1 MIPTR
6 VDWVKGAAS
15 VTPTGYWHEH
25 VNESGFDTH
34 PGRRPA
40 YVFAHTRYPVLP
52 RGLELTANLK
62 PLLWG
67 CCSHSRTS
75 EENPMKTAPYC
86 TFLLALFVTG
96 MPAKASGH
104 PKSDDRR
111 HSKTVIVE
119 SPSAHPELPQ
129 ADGEALYLHA
139 RGDGRTF
146 LLVEGI
152 EGKTISILDVT
163 NPAKIHGI
171 ARATVSAT
179 GPFDF
184 VQSLNDRAILISY
197 RDQTGLAVL
206 DFKKFDRPIVTQIS
220 SGARAIPTQTID
232 DSGALLQAST
242 RRALAPE
249 TRATDF
255 QVIDTSA
262 PLRPEVVAIVP
273 GVKQTLLKSDTGT
286 LFLLSSTGITVI
298 RHPRAE
304 RDYEEAVR
312 LTRGNW

>member
-1 MIPTR
+1 
-6 VDWVKGAAS
+6 
-15 VTPTGYWHEH
+15 
-25 VNESGFDTH
+25 
-34 PGRRPA
+34 
-40 YVFAHTRYPVLP
+40 
-52 RGLELTANLK
+52 
-62 PLLWG
+62 
-67 CCSHSRTS
+67 
-75 EENPMKTAPYC
+75 MKTALYC
-86 TFLLALFVTG
+86 IFLVPLFVTE
-96 MPAKASGH
+96 MPAKASGN
-104 PKSDDRR
+104 PQSDDRR

-119 SPSAHPELPQ
+119 SPPALPELAQP
-129 ADGEALYLHA
+129 DGEALYLNA

-146 LLVEGI
+146 LFVEGI
-152 EGKTISILDVT
+152 GGKNISILDVT

-171 ARATVSAT
+171 ARANVSAT

-273 GVKQTLLKSDTGT
+273 AVKQTLLKRDTGT

-304 RDYEEAVR
+304 RDYEEAVS

>member
-1 MIPTR
+1 
-6 VDWVKGAAS
+6 
-15 VTPTGYWHEH
+15 
-25 VNESGFDTH
+25 
-34 PGRRPA
+34 
-40 YVFAHTRYPVLP
+40 
-52 RGLELTANLK
+52 
-62 PLLWG
+62 
-67 CCSHSRTS
+67 
-75 EENPMKTAPYC
+75 MKTTLYC

-119 SPSAHPELPQ
+119 SPSAHPELAQ

-152 EGKTISILDVT
+152 GGKTISILDVT
-163 NPAKIHGI
+163 NPAQIHGI
-171 ARATVSAT
+171 ARANVSAT

-184 VQSLNDRAILISY
+184 VKSLDDRAILISY
-197 RDQTGLAVL
+197 RDQPSLAVL
-206 DFKKFDRPIVTQIS
+206 DLKKFDRPIVTQIS
-220 SGARAIPTQTID
+220 SDARAIPTQTID
-232 DSGALLQAST
+232 DSGALLQASAH
-242 RRALAPE
+242 RALATD

-273 GVKQTLLKSDTGT
+273 DVKQTLLKKDTGT
-286 LFLLSSTGITVI
+286 LFLLSSRGIAVI
-298 RHPRAE
+298 RHPGAE
-304 RDYEEAVR
+304 RDYEAAVS
-312 LTRGNW
+312 LTHGN